1 MKSRDNQIYNMK
13 ILNPKP
19 YEICRAAGDRQAF
32 SNPNPIPPEQSASN
46 NPKVHLD
53 VPPPPPP
60 PVDLVI
66 VLDGQNRILEFLAN
80 SMVN

>member
-1 MKSRDNQIYNMK
+1 MSHQWDIPQRNED
-13 ILNPKP
+13 
-19 YEICRAAGDRQAF
+19 EICRAVGDRQAF

-46 NPKVHLD
+46 NPEVHPE

-60 PVDLVI
+60 PVDLAI
-66 VLDGQNRILEFLAN
+66 VLDGQNCILEFLAN